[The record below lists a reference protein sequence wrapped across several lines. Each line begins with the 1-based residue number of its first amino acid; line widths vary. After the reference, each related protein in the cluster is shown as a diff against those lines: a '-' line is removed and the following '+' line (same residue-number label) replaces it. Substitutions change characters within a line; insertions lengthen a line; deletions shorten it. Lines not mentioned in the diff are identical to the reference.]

1 MNAWTYRHPSV
12 EKITTMKMICWKN
25 ENIIKNEVSPKP
37 RKLSRPK
44 KEKEVEVKKEVTEEK
59 KTIERAANDPRNK

>member
-1 MNAWTYRHPSV
+1 MSL
-12 EKITTMKMICWKN
+12 EKEK
-25 ENIIKNEVSPKP
+25 IIKNEEGPKP

-44 KEKEVEVKKEVTEEK
+44 KERVVKVKKEVVEVKKEVAEEK